1 MAGQISRRIGSI
13 GSFQRPKARLN
24 VKRVNIDILRFER
37 ELVLIIALA
46 KDIWLALP
54 IEVNTA

>member
-1 MAGQISRRIGSI
+1 MAGQISRRIGSIGSI

-46 KDIWLALP
+46 
-54 IEVNTA
+54 